1 MKIILLALLSSVLVV
16 PPVLAF
22 QSLTV
27 IVLGKER
34 TATIRR
40 PSNAGLDQVFVK
52 TPAPSLAKVTLTT
65 TLTR

>member
-1 MKIILLALLSSVLVV
+1 MKIILLDLLSSVVVV

-40 PSNAGLDQVFVK
+40 PSNAGLDQHQGC
-52 TPAPSLAKVTLTT
+52 L
-65 TLTR
+65 